1 MRRKLRACSLQ
12 PLSLSPSLIYGRE
25 IGCWQHCRN
34 LQSGCICGLLSSK
47 HASTQAHKQGRECI
61 RSPIDLHL
69 SILLKARLRF
79 HPPSTLPPPC
89 GRVHVWSH
97 VRTFACTYLT
107 YPPRNLSSIPVHS
120 IPYVRPHTLLLS
132 ELPHL
137 GIHLLIDR
145 PVRHARDAL
154 FACYLIDACAD
165 VSACVCVCARVCAC
179 VGWRCLA

>member
-1 MRRKLRACSLQ
+1 MYPKPNRSSFIYLTKSEASL
-12 PLSLSPSLIYGRE
+12 PSSFHL
-25 IGCWQHCRN
+25 
-34 LQSGCICGLLSSK
+34 
-47 HASTQAHKQGRECI
+47 ASTMRPAA
-61 RSPIDLHL
+61 S
-69 SILLKARLRF
+69 
-79 HPPSTLPPPC
+79 

-165 VSACVCVCARVCAC
+165 VSACVCVCVRVCVRVWGGDVWPDAGRTRGMKWDFVFC
-179 VGWRCLA
+179 R